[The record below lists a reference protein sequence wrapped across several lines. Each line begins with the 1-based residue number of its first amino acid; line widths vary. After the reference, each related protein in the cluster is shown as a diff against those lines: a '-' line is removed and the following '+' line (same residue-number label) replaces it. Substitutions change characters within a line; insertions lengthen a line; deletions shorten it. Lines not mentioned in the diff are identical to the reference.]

1 MIYNVSKINSQVQII
16 MKYNVFIYLSIQEK
30 TACCYLLIIIHLPV
44 NTYLFIIY
52 WLHHNFLNFSTNHF
66 SYKKLVSRQFLIISI
81 KICARK
87 SWEIFVSP
95 LLFFFFFSKRGER
108 RGGESLHL
116 FERVLGQ
123 REPWHFRA
131 KHELICRT
139 RSRNTSAG
147 NFISGKLF
155 PRYANKF

>member
-1 MIYNVSKINSQVQII
+1 MSKKGRKRWKRIENVIYNVSKINSQVQII

-95 LLFFFFFSKRGER
+95 LLFFFFQARRKKR
-108 RGGESLHL
+108 RGKLASVRKGVGSTWTMTFPGET
-116 FERVLGQ
+116 
-123 REPWHFRA
+123 RA
-131 KHELICRT
+131 YL
-139 RSRNTSAG
+139 
-147 NFISGKLF
+147 
-155 PRYANKF
+155 